1 MSDDRD
7 ELRSLAE
14 LSHML
19 ERLATALAIQ
29 GTDRDLAASELV
41 DLAAGHREAA
51 AIALAYALRTS
62 EREPGDVPE
71 KAVLLLRLALSPA
84 HWNKRG

>member
-1 MSDDRD
+1 MSEEGD

-14 LSHML
+14 LSHL
-19 ERLATALAIQ
+19 IERLATALAIQ
-29 GTDRDLAASELV
+29 GANRDLAARELV

-51 AIALAYALRTS
+51 AIALSYALRTA

-84 HWNKRG
+84 HWNRRT

>member
-1 MSDDRD
+1 MTGDRD

-14 LSHML
+14 LSHLL

-29 GTDRDLAASELV
+29 GTNADLAADELV

-51 AIALAYALRTS
+51 AIALSYALRTS
-62 EREPGDVPE
+62 ERQPGDIPE

-84 HWNKRG
+84 HWNKRR

>member
-1 MSDDRD
+1 MTGQGED
-7 ELRSLAE
+7 LRALAA

-29 GTDRDLAASELV
+29 GADQAMAADELV

-51 AIALAYALRTS
+51 AIALSYALRTA
-62 EREPGDVPE
+62 EREPGDIPE
-71 KAVLLLRLALSPA
+71 TAALLLRLALSPP
-84 HWNKRG
+84 HWHKSR